1 MIFIHILYGR
11 CVVFSNQFG
20 LKLVISAIFLL
31 QKNQFE
37 EKPRDHKI
45 TKSSSCKIKVCS
57 YYKHKL
63 YYKSPS
69 VISLMIAFLLHAR
82 SMQELSLFNI
92 KINIIFASCYRT
104 FQINGAKMQFCGAK
118 FVYLYYIIMAIL
130 MKGPTIFRRTTKSEG
145 IIKLR
150 FRLRDGRDVDLYHKS
165 EIKADL
171 KT

>member
-1 MIFIHILYGR
+1 MKRWIIFIHILYGR

-20 LKLVISAIFLL
+20 LELVISAIFLL
-31 QKNQFE
+31 QKTNLR
-37 EKPRDHKI
+37 KNLGTKI
-45 TKSSSCKIKVCS
+45 TKNSSCKIKVCP

-69 VISLMIAFLLHAR
+69 VISLMIAFLLHAW

-150 FRLRDGRDVDLYHKS
+150 FRLRIGHD
-165 EIKADL
+165 IFIQ
-171 KT
+171 KTILL

>member
-1 MIFIHILYGR
+1 MNDFYPYPLWEMCCFLKSIRLETRNFCH
-11 CVVFSNQFG
+11 FSP
-20 LKLVISAIFLL
+20 A
-31 QKNQFE
+31 KNQLE

-104 FQINGAKMQFCGAK
+104 FQINGAKYNSVVQK
-118 FVYLYYIIMAIL
+118 PHIIMTIL
-130 MKGPTIFRRTTKSEG
+130 MKEPIIVWRTTQSEG
-145 IIKLR
+145 LIKL
-150 FRLRDGRDVDLYHKS
+150 DS
-165 EIKADL
+165 A
-171 KT
+171 

>member
-31 QKNQFE
+31 QKTNLR
-37 EKPRDHKI
+37 KNPGTKI

-82 SMQELSLFNI
+82 SMQELSLFKI
-92 KINIIFASCYRT
+92 KYLRCYRT
-104 FQINGAKMQFCGAK
+104 FQINGAKYNSVVQNS
-118 FVYLYYIIMAIL
+118 YIC
-130 MKGPTIFRRTTKSEG
+130 TTS
-145 IIKLR
+145 
-150 FRLRDGRDVDLYHKS
+150 
-165 EIKADL
+165 
-171 KT
+171 

>member
-1 MIFIHILYGR
+1 MKRWIIFIHILYGR

-20 LKLVISAIFLL
+20 LELVISAIFLL
-31 QKNQFE
+31 QKTNLR
-37 EKPRDHKI
+37 KNLGTKI
-45 TKSSSCKIKVCS
+45 TKNSSCKIKVCP

-104 FQINGAKMQFCGAK
+104 FQINGAKYNSVVQK
-118 FVYLYYIIMAIL
+118 PHIIMTIL
-130 MKGPTIFRRTTKSEG
+130 MKEPIIIWRTTQSEG
-145 IIKLR
+145 LIKL
-150 FRLRDGRDVDLYHKS
+150 DS
-165 EIKADL
+165 A
-171 KT
+171 

>member
-20 LKLVISAIFLL
+20 LELVIFAIFLL

-69 VISLMIAFLLHAR
+69 VISLMIAFLLHA
-82 SMQELSLFNI
+82 
-92 KINIIFASCYRT
+92 
-104 FQINGAKMQFCGAK
+104 
-118 FVYLYYIIMAIL
+118 
-130 MKGPTIFRRTTKSEG
+130 
-145 IIKLR
+145 
-150 FRLRDGRDVDLYHKS
+150 
-165 EIKADL
+165 
-171 KT
+171 